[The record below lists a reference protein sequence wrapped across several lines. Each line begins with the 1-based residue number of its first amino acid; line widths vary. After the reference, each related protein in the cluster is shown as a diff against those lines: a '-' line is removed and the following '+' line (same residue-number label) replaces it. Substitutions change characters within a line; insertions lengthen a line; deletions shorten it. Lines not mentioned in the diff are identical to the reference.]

1 MMPRQP
7 DESDPDEEA
16 VVAPLDVEPEE
27 RGDLAADEVEDD
39 GEDETLLPPDDDPPP
54 HCPCRFFNFAAFE
67 VGAGAG
73 GLDCERVDLG
83 TDTLVGL

>member
-1 MMPRQP
+1 MPRQP
-7 DESDPDEEA
+7 DESDPDDD
-16 VVAPLDVEPEE
+16 VVFVPTDVAPEDRGVDVV
-27 RGDLAADEVEDD
+27 DL